1 MKKTIILSS
10 IVLASASVLVGC
22 SKYSS
27 KEQAMDACKE
37 WEAKA
42 EVIRYKSVI
51 NGITENLFNSNRT
64 CYDAVQDNQV
74 IGYYRVFDDDR
85 AKEGKVL
92 KDSDSPRVKGKNE
105 KYFRY

>member
-10 IVLASASVLVGC
+10 IVLASVLVGC

-27 KEQAMDACKE
+27 KEQAMNACTE

-51 NGITENLFNSNRT
+51 DGITENLFNSNRT
-64 CYDAVQDNQV
+64 CFDAFWDNQV
-74 IGYYRVFDDDR
+74 IGYYGEFDDDDR

-92 KDSDSPRVKGKNE
+92 ESSDSPRVKGKNE